1 MMAKDAILAAIA
13 VTVLSM
19 PCEGQSAQQ
28 PAPAA
33 KPILDTVTVT
43 CLEGDTLKSC
53 DAVKSTLPSAQT
65 PPATATAPAKA
76 ITPTPSASGGNF
88 YLTGAE
94 CGASTAPH
102 CGGFAAMAIPVGGG
116 TWSWTKIFEGA
127 PTGGK
132 FASLVTTTGACKDLY
147 TWHMGRVAAD
157 VIGCA
162 AIGAAQSGNTITG
175 AFDGGGGLVL
185 SGLSQRWAWL
195 KAALIA
201 LQDKAAGVTVTKVLM
216 GIGGRF

>member
-1 MMAKDAILAAIA
+1 
-13 VTVLSM
+13 
-19 PCEGQSAQQ
+19 
-28 PAPAA
+28 
-33 KPILDTVTVT
+33 
-43 CLEGDTLKSC
+43 
-53 DAVKSTLPSAQT
+53 
-65 PPATATAPAKA
+65 
-76 ITPTPSASGGNF
+76 
-88 YLTGAE
+88 
-94 CGASTAPH
+94 
-102 CGGFAAMAIPVGGG
+102 MAIPVGGG

-201 LQDKAAGVTVTKVLM
+201 LQDKAAGVTVTKILG

>member
-1 MMAKDAILAAIA
+1 MTFPGISRYFLSFRVFSLFFVFAGAIY
-13 VTVLSM
+13 
-19 PCEGQSAQQ
+19 PQS
-28 PAPAA
+28 AA
-33 KPILDTVTVT
+33 KPILDTVNAV
-43 CLEGDTLKSC
+43 CLEDATLKPC
-53 DAVKSTLPSAQT
+53 TPVKSTLPA
-65 PPATATAPAKA
+65 PPKAT
-76 ITPTPSASGGNF
+76 TPTPSASSGNF

-195 KAALIA
+195 KAAVIA
-201 LQDKAAGVTVTKVLM
+201 LQDKASGVTVTKILG